1 MHAQATMPPTLH
13 AAVAAR
19 RALRSLLRPPWGTPA
34 VAGLTERPLGTAG
47 GAGAASTLTPSAADD
62 GARPCLAMPD

>member
-1 MHAQATMPPTLH
+1 MHAQATMPTTLH

-19 RALRSLLRPPWGTPA
+19 RALRSLLRPRWGAPA
-34 VAGLTERPLGTAG
+34 VAGLMAGWPLGTVG
-47 GAGAASTLTPSAADD
+47 GAAFTLTPSAADD